1 MVVRQIQSQ
10 MNLHM
15 LNTTK
20 YISLLLS
27 LLPFLAV
34 AQTPTQTLRGHIT
47 DADTGRPLTG
57 ATIQIKPIG
66 LGTATDTAGDFR
78 IERVP
83 AGRYSADIRYL
94 GYETALLPELLIEAG
109 KELYIE
115 VALRPKAD
123 SMSTVLVTA
132 FYLRPGHGIGDGPII
147 SVDDSRR
154 FPAVFYD
161 PARVMASMPG
171 VAVANDQANGISL
184 RGHSPNAVSWR
195 LEGAD
200 IVNPNHTPNAGTFS
214 DRVSAYGGGVNIL
227 SSQLLSNAQL
237 YNGPFPPAFGN
248 ALSGILDMHLRAG
261 NNERREYTVQA
272 GLIGLDVAAE
282 GPFSKKSKASWLVNY
297 RYSTIGLLAAMGVPL
312 GDEKINFQDLSFHF
326 VFPGKNGSEWTIF
339 GLGGNSV
346 NIFEASRDST
356 TWEFQKDRYD
366 IRFRSRMGA
375 AGVTHS
381 MPVGKRGQWRTVLS
395 LSALESTRSGDRLD
409 DELRLLRLENDQ
421 YDQSKHSLN
430 TAFRYRI
437 GKMHRLQTGL
447 LLTRQFFNIAS
458 VASDT
463 GAYGQGGGWLWQP
476 YVNWSSELS
485 EKWRLDAG
493 LHSAFFGFNGS
504 RSLEPRLSLEW
515 RPSYQHRV
523 TIAYGLHSQLQQPQL
538 YFAGNGAHLNSQL
551 GFTRSHY
558 YRLGWSYFVAQ
569 SLELQVETYYQRI
582 FDVPVE
588 TARPSSFSALN
599 MEEGFV
605 QTALTNSGTG
615 RNYGVELGLRKYL
628 DRDYWWLANATWY
641 HARYT
646 GSDGIERSSR
656 YDGRFLLNLA
666 GGKEWRIAARKSH
679 ISKTWGFSGRVIWN
693 GGFRYTPVDAAASEA
708 AGTTVL
714 VESEAFSRRLSP
726 YFRPDLRIYWQR
738 NGRNSSSTFSID
750 IQNVANRQNL
760 AFYYFDTQK
769 ATVVERYQL
778 GIIPVLS
785 WRREF

>member
-1 MVVRQIQSQ
+1 
-10 MNLHM
+10 M

-20 YISLLLS
+20 YISILLS
-27 LLPFLAV
+27 LLPLLAA
-34 AQTPTQTLRGHIT
+34 AQTPVQTFRGRIT

-57 ATIQIKPIG
+57 ATILLNPASMG
-66 LGTATDTAGDFR
+66 AVTDSAGDFR

-94 GYETALLPELLIEAG
+94 GYETALLPELLIESG
-109 KELYIE
+109 KEFNIE

-123 SMSTVLVTA
+123 SISTVLVTA

-154 FPAVFYD
+154 FPASFYD

-184 RGHSPNAVSWR
+184 RGHSPNAIAWR
-195 LEGAD
+195 LEGVD

-227 SSQLLSNAQL
+227 SSQLLSGFQL
-237 YNGPFPPAFGN
+237 YNGPFPPAYGN
-248 ALSGILDMHLRAG
+248 ALSGVLDMHLRAG

-297 RYSTIGLLAAMGVPL
+297 RYSTIGLLAALGVPL
-312 GDEKINFQDLSFHF
+312 GDEKINFQDLSFHL
-326 VFPGKNGSEWTIF
+326 VFPGKNGAKWTIF

-346 NIFEASRDST
+346 NIFEASRDSSL
-356 TWEFQKDRYD
+356 WEFQKDRYD

-375 AGVTHS
+375 AGITHT
-381 MPVGKRGQWRTVLS
+381 MPVGERGQWRTVLA
-395 LSALESTRSGDRLD
+395 LSALESERNGERLD
-409 DELRLLRLENDQ
+409 DELQPIRIEDDQ
-421 YDQSKHSLN
+421 YDQSKHSLH
-430 TAFRYRI
+430 TSFRYRI
-437 GKMHRLQTGL
+437 GKAHRLQTGL
-447 LLTRQFFNIAS
+447 LLSRQFFNIAS

-463 GAYGQGGGWLWQP
+463 GAFGQGGGWLWQP

-485 EKWRLDAG
+485 EKWMLNAG
-493 LHSAFFGFNGS
+493 LHSAFFGFNNS

-515 RPSYQHRV
+515 LPAYGHRV

-538 YFAGNGAHLNSQL
+538 YFAGNGANANSQL
-551 GFTRSHY
+551 GFTRAHH
-558 YRLGWSYFVAQ
+558 YRLGWRYTLGPL
-569 SLELQVETYYQRI
+569 LEVHLETYYQRI

-588 TARPSSFSALN
+588 AERLSSFSALN

-605 QTALTNSGTG
+605 QTALANSGTG

-628 DRDYWWLANATWY
+628 DRNYWWLANATWY
-641 HARYT
+641 HARYS

-679 ISKTWGFSGRVIWN
+679 ISKTFGFSGRVIWN
-693 GGFRYTPVDAAASEA
+693 GGFRYTPVDAAASAA
-708 AGTTVL
+708 AGATVI
-714 VESEAFSRRLSP
+714 VESEAFSRRLSH
-726 YFRPDLRIYWQR
+726 YFRPDLRIYLQR

-769 ATVVERYQL
+769 AEVVERYQL
-778 GIIPVLS
+778 GVIPVLS

>member
-1 MVVRQIQSQ
+1 MIRTAV
-10 MNLHM
+10 
-15 LNTTK
+15 
-20 YISLLLS
+20 SLLLL
-27 LLPFLAV
+27 LLPLLAA
-34 AQTPTQTLRGHIT
+34 AQTPTQTFRGRIT
-47 DADTGRPLTG
+47 DADTGRPLAG
-57 ATIQIKPIG
+57 ASVLLSPLQM
-66 LGTATDTAGDFR
+66 GTVTDSAGGFR
-78 IERVP
+78 FERVS

-94 GYETALLPELLIEAG
+94 GYETALLPELLIESG
-109 KELYIE
+109 KEFYIE
-115 VALRPKAD
+115 VALRPKVA
-123 SMSTVLVTA
+123 SISEIVVTA
-132 FYLRPGHGIGDGPII
+132 PRAKWTNDRIGGPII
-147 SVDDSRR
+147 SVDESRR
-154 FPAVFYD
+154 YPAAFYD

-184 RGHSPNAVSWR
+184 RGHSPNAIAWR
-195 LEGAD
+195 LEGVD

-227 SSQLLSNAQL
+227 SSQLLSVFQL
-237 YNGPFPPAFGN
+237 HNGPFPPAYGN
-248 ALSGILDMHLRAG
+248 ALSGVLDMQLRAG

-312 GDEKINFQDLSFHF
+312 GDEKINFQDLSFHL
-326 VFPGKNGSEWTIF
+326 VFPGKNGGKWTVF

-346 NIFEASRDST
+346 NIFEASRDSM

-381 MPVGKRGQWRTVLS
+381 MPVGERGQWRTVLA
-395 LSALESTRSGDRLD
+395 LSALESERSGERLD
-409 DELRLLRLENDQ
+409 EVLQPVRLEDDQ
-421 YDQSKHSLN
+421 YDQSKHSLH
-430 TAFRYRI
+430 TSFRYRI
-437 GKMHRLQTGL
+437 GKTHRLQTGL

-458 VASDT
+458 VTSDT
-463 GAYGQGGGWLWQP
+463 SAYGQGGGWLWQP

-485 EKWRLDAG
+485 EKWTLNAG
-493 LHSAFFGFNGS
+493 LHSVYFGFNGS
-504 RSLEPRLSLEW
+504 RSLEPRLSLDW
-515 RPSYQHRV
+515 RPIYEHRLAL
-523 TIAYGLHSQLQQPQL
+523 AYGLHSQLQQPQL
-538 YFAGNGAHLNSQL
+538 YFAGNGANANNPL
-551 GFTRSHY
+551 GFTRAHH
-558 YRLGWSYFVAQ
+558 YRLGWYHKPGRL
-569 SLELQVETYYQRI
+569 LEVHLETYYQRI

-588 TARPSSFSALN
+588 AERLSSFSALN
-599 MEEGFV
+599 LEEGFV
-605 QTALTNSGTG
+605 QTALVNSGTG
-615 RNYGVELGLRKYL
+615 RNYGIELGLRRYM
-628 DRDYWWLANATWY
+628 DTRYWWLANATLY

-666 GGKEWRIAARKSH
+666 GGKEWRGSTRKSH
-679 ISKTWGFSGRVIWN
+679 LSKAWGFSGRIIWN
-693 GGFRYTPVDAAASEA
+693 GGFRYTPVDAAASEV
-708 AGTTVL
+708 AGATVF
-714 VESEAFSRRLSP
+714 VEEEAFSRRLSH

-738 NGRNSSSTFSID
+738 NRPNSSSTFSID
-750 IQNVANRQNL
+750 IQNAANRQNL